1 MLLCV
6 FRAYDYNKKNS
17 YRLKHLHKISVK
29 NIADATK
36 QNTTE
41 LGENYDF

>member
-6 FRAYDYNKKNS
+6 FRAYDYNKQNN

-41 LGENYDF
+41 FGENYDF

>member
-1 MLLCV
+1 MSIMKECSFV
-6 FRAYDYNKKNS
+6 FSVLNDYNKQNS

-36 QNTTE
+36 TKCH
-41 LGENYDF
+41 

>member
-6 FRAYDYNKKNS
+6 FRAYDYNKQNS

-36 QNTTE
+36 TK
-41 LGENYDF
+41 YH

>member
-6 FRAYDYNKKNS
+6 FRAYDYNKQNN

-29 NIADATK
+29 NTADATK
-36 QNTTE
+36 QNITE
-41 LGENYDF
+41 FGEKL